1 MHQSPLLLAAGFDW
15 LEALAGSAF
24 VIIWLISQ
32 VINVF
37 RAAAGRKAAPT
48 PPAPERQPPARV
60 RRPARPRDGTDAQ
73 TDVERQIEEFLRD
86 RRGGRRPDDAA
97 AARQPPPPLP
107 KPARAAPAAPRAAPA
122 AEVSGNDVSRHV
134 ADAFAH
140 QLDHL
145 SPGLAEAAA
154 RPETRPQPAS
164 AGAELG
170 AALRSPAMLR
180 QLFLLRAVLDR
191 PTERW

>member
-15 LEALAGSAF
+15 LEALAGSAL

-97 AARQPPPPLP
+97 AARQQPPPLP